1 MFGKRMIYGVRHEK
15 HMTRSGYK
23 HRCVPFTIDTTR
35 PLYMDDFQG
44 AISPLV
50 AIQFLSSKR
59 CAEDTAERWNEF
71 HRRNHMLYDEV
82 AEAENK
88 MAKDITIAS
97 VYKNYKGKEGEVNE
111 KQ

>member
-1 MFGKRMIYGVRHEK
+1 MFGKKKLYGVRHEK
-15 HMTRSGYK
+15 HMTKLGYK
-23 HRCVPFTIDTTR
+23 YKCIPFEVERGKHIF
-35 PLYMDDFQG
+35 MDDFQG

-50 AIQFLSSKR
+50 AIQFLGTKR

-71 HRRNHMLYDEV
+71 HRRNNMFYDEV

-97 VYKNYKGKEGEVNE
+97 VYKNYKEA
-111 KQ
+111 